1 MKHWLDIMTK
11 AQYDWLIEMT
21 KDKDII
27 CMSIHGSWLYGLER
41 EGSDIDVKAIYAP
54 TENELLLG
62 EGVKT
67 WNKSNTELDVEIEIK
82 SLPSFLRS
90 ARSCDTNC
98 IDLLYTPKKLTMIA
112 TDMWESVRS
121 HRENLLAKNMKGI
134 IGYIKV
140 HSSKYG
146 NKITRFAEMNQV
158 LVELDSINRT
168 TKLKDSTLPEWIN
181 RQGFKYI
188 KNVMVKTDHEKHYID
203 VCGKKYILTW
213 ESRLLSDALET
224 EIKRFGDRTKKG
236 NESGMDFKSL
246 SHAIRVLCQLEEL
259 LTTGGLKFP
268 LHDSDFILRVKT
280 GQVTDKQFIMDSI
293 TEQYDKC
300 MKLIEASDFPEE
312 VDISPMLEALH
323 KYYF

>member
-1 MKHWLDIMTK
+1 MKNWIDIITK
-11 AQYDWLIEMT
+11 EQYEWVMEMT

-27 CMSIHGSWLYGLER
+27 FMSVHGSWLYGLER
-41 EGSDIDVKAIYAP
+41 EGSDVDIKAIYAP
-54 TENELLLG
+54 TENDLLLG

-67 WNKSNTELDVEIEIK
+67 WNKSNKELDIEIEVK

-98 IDLLYTPKKLTMIA
+98 IDLLYTPKELTLI
-112 TDMWESVRS
+112 TSNMWGTISS

-146 NKITRFAEMNQV
+146 NKITRFKEMNQ
-158 LVELDSINRT
+158 LLEQLSFLSGQC
-168 TKLKDSTLPEWIN
+168 KLKATTIPEWIDKQN
-181 RQGFKYI
+181 FKYI
-188 KNVMVKTDHEKHYID
+188 KTVMVKTDHEQHYID

-213 ESRLLSDALET
+213 ESRLLEEALET
-224 EIKRFGDRTKKG
+224 EIKKFGDRTKKG

-268 LHDSDFILRVKT
+268 LLDSNYILRVKT
-280 GQVTDKQFIMDSI
+280 GQVTDKQSVMDCI

-300 MKLIEASDFPEE
+300 MELIEISDFPEE

-323 KYYF
+323 GYYF